1 MFRLGLIGNPV
12 SQSKSPHIHHKLL
25 QENNLKGHY
34 QLIHTEAD
42 NLGENIEWLKGQGF
56 TGFNVTVPY
65 KEKVI
70 EYLDFLEDSARVM
83 GSVNTV
89 KIDQGKLIGYNTDGK
104 GYIRSLITLSPNFLK
119 DAETKSVLILGAGG
133 AAKGIAHQLLQSPFK
148 QVNIAN
154 RSLKR
159 AQSLVNQ
166 LGASHFLTLTE
177 ATEELA
183 QYDLIINTTSVGM
196 SPHESEQ
203 VIPLNGVKPGTIISD
218 IVYKPKWTSFL
229 IEAKQ
234 RNCQLL
240 FGESML
246 YYQAVKAFEIWTN
259 PKYNL
264 NQLRG

>member
-12 SQSKSPHIHHKLL
+12 SQSKSPDIHHKLL
-25 QENNLKGHY
+25 QEYNIIGHY
-34 QLIHTEAD
+34 QLIHTEVED
-42 NLGENIEWLKGQGF
+42 LGKNIEWLKDEGF

-70 EYLDFLEDSARVM
+70 EHLHYLEDSARVM

-104 GYIRSLITLSPNFLK
+104 GYLKSLLTLSPNFLEN
-119 DAETKSVLILGAGG
+119 AETKSILLLGAGG
-133 AAKGIAHQLLQSPFK
+133 AAKGIAHQLLQFPFK
-148 QVNIAN
+148 QVDVAN
-154 RSLKR
+154 RSIER

-166 LGASHFLTLTE
+166 LGLSNILTLNE

-183 QYDLIINTTSVGM
+183 QYDLVINTTSVGM
-196 SPHESEQ
+196 TPHEDEQ
-203 VIPLNGVKPGTIISD
+203 VISLNYVKPGTIVSD
-218 IVYKPKWTSFL
+218 IVYKPNWTSFL
-229 IEAKQ
+229 MDAKK

-259 PKYNL
+259 PEYNV

>member
-12 SQSKSPHIHHKLL
+12 SHSKSPDIHHELL
-25 QENNLKGHY
+25 QEHNLKGHY
-34 QLIHTEAD
+34 QLIQTED
-42 NLGENIEWLKGQGF
+42 RDLGNNIEWMKEEGF

-70 EYLDFLEDSARVM
+70 EYLDYLEGSARVM

-89 KIDQGKLIGYNTDGK
+89 KINQGKLIGYNTDGG
-104 GYIRSLITLSPNFLK
+104 GYVKSLLTLSPNFLE
-119 DAETKSVLILGAGG
+119 DAEAKSILLLGAGG

-148 QVNIAN
+148 QMDVAN
-154 RSLKR
+154 RNIER
-159 AQSLVNQ
+159 AQSLDHQ
-166 LGASHFLTLTE
+166 LGLSNILTLNE
-177 ATEELA
+177 AMKELG
-183 QYDLIINTTSVGM
+183 QYDLVINTTSVGM
-196 SPHESEQ
+196 TPYDGEQ
-203 VIPLNGVKPGTIISD
+203 VIPLDYVKPGTIVSD

-229 IEAKQ
+229 IDAKK

-259 PKYNL
+259 PEYNL
-264 NQLRG
+264 NQL